1 MASTTSMTIPS
12 VGGVEKKDVEGTVE
26 SYLNYHNDKNEDHT
40 ELRKSRYAEMINH
53 YYDLVTDFYEWGWGQ
68 SFHFAPRF
76 QGEAFY
82 ASIARAEHYLA
93 LKMKM
98 EKGQKILDVG
108 CGVGGPARSI
118 ARFAQVHVTGL
129 NNNAYQL
136 KRAAGHTERLGLKG
150 KVAWV
155 KGDFMHLPFE
165 DNSFDGVYQI
175 EATAHAPDKVACY
188 KELLRV
194 LKPGGFFGSYEW
206 CLTDKYEPEN
216 PKHRQIKKGI
226 EEGDGLPDIATT
238 AEVVRAL
245 NEAGFEVVYEEDR
258 ATVENASDYSWYYS
272 LEPRWHPANFQHTPL
287 GRNVLSRALKAF
299 ESIGVVPKGTVQ
311 VQQFLQ
317 TAAISLVD
325 GGVLGVFTPSFFTIA
340 QKPIKK

>member
-1 MASTTSMTIPS
+1 
-12 VGGVEKKDVEGTVE
+12 
-26 SYLNYHNDKNEDHT
+26 LNYHNDKSEDHT
-40 ELRKSRYAEMINH
+40 ELRKSRYTEMINH

-76 QGEAFY
+76 NGENFY
-82 ASIARAEHYLA
+82 ASLARSEHFLA
-93 LKMKM
+93 LKMKL

-118 ARFAQVHVTGL
+118 ARFSQVHVTGV

-136 KRAAGHTERLGLKG
+136 KRAAVHTERLNLKSQ
-150 KVAWV
+150 VAWV
-155 KGDFMHLPFE
+155 KSDFMHLPFE

-175 EATAHAPDKVACY
+175 EATAHAPDKLACY
-188 KELLRV
+188 KELFRV
-194 LKPGGFFGSYEW
+194 IKPGGCFGSYEW

-245 NEAGFEVVYEEDR
+245 KDAGFTIEFEEDR
-258 ATVENASDYSWYYS
+258 AIVQNPTDTTWYYS
-272 LEPRWHPANFQHTPL
+272 LEPRWTPANFQHTVL
-287 GRNVLSRALKAF
+287 GRAVLSRTLGTF
-299 ESIGVVPKGTVQ
+299 EKIGVVPKGTCGVQ
-311 VQQFLQ
+311 DFLT
-317 TAAISLVD
+317 TAAISLVE
-325 GGVLGVFTPSFFTIA
+325 GGQLGIFTPSFLTIA
-340 QKPIKK
+340 RKPLHK